1 MAYKLYI
8 VPAIGGGGGTQD
20 ARRPTYIHA
29 LQPPGAWMDYGFQPI
44 FLCGVDLSPANDAA
58 VVANADV
65 FAFPVDLDTN
75 ISGGAI
81 NATRNTHEAFLIPLQ
96 SVPATYRLLARYD
109 AGLFQYMQRLHGM
122 LGNQI
127 LIEDSAKLNIQ
138 WQSIPIN
145 TQTAMLNAA
154 QSFSYDTAFITNTT
168 QLRAILKVWADAW
181 GNKVFQFG
189 LNFSV

>member
-20 ARRPTYIHA
+20 ARRPKYIHA

-145 TQTAMLNAA
+145 IQTAMLNAA

>member
-20 ARRPTYIHA
+20 ARRPKYIHA